1 MFIRKKD
8 YKALKDKISE
18 NEKMIEGLQ
27 NSIVY
32 LANSI
37 TDLRNDQTD
46 VLFGFAAD
54 IDELKTA
61 LDDYGE
67 LSKEQRE
74 AYVEQVRKDIGF
86 QNMMNY

>member
-8 YKALKDKISE
+8 YKALMDEISE
-18 NEKMIEGLQ
+18 KGKEIRGLQ

-67 LSKEQRE
+67 LSKEQHE

>member
-1 MFIRKKD
+1 MFIRKKN
-8 YKALKDKISE
+8 YKALIDKISE
-18 NEKMIEGLQ
+18 NEKMIKGLQ
-27 NSIVY
+27 NSVVY
-32 LANSI
+32 LAKSI

-61 LDDYGE
+61 IDDYGE
-67 LSKEQRE
+67 LSKEQHK
-74 AYVEQVRKDIGF
+74 AYIEQVRKDIGF